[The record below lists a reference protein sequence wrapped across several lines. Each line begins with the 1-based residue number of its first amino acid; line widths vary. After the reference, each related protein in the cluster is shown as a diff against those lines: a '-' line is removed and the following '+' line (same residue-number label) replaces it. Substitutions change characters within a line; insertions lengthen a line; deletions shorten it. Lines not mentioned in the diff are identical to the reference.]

1 MASTGRGS
9 MTVGGLLAMALA
21 LGASALAA
29 PGVSSRAEERDG
41 KCYVTLTSPFM
52 ELTFEPARGGR
63 CTRLVLKDT
72 GEQIIGDVD
81 VCGMFMDHW
90 AKYPWPSGLMWLP
103 YEYELVGD
111 GKEEVGVRLWVR
123 VPEVGGG
130 KGSAGREHSLKMPTS
145 PDLVGLTVRKTI
157 WLRADSDLI
166 RVEQEVEN
174 TTTESRA
181 AALYV
186 QHNLH
191 LGGSRY
197 GNNWYLPSTR
207 GVECR
212 LQPDEPGGKS
222 IGPDWVLDPTGGW
235 MAVRNR
241 RSNRGLLFAFDYNY
255 LRKIYTCGTTAEW
268 FFEPTPIGPRQSFR
282 TEYVIKPVS
291 GFEDFVHGSRRL
303 VTDIRPDEVEG
314 KVRMHHDLAAVSKPL
329 AGVETELTV
338 VGWKS
343 KQKLTTDRV
352 RIGEVGFDKVRSSFE
367 FVAKDLED
375 GVVIGVVVSGK
386 GLEERYEYYYAGD
399 KDEHERRH
407 NPFAT
412 KGQALAGATG
422 GAYSR
427 KPPRRRKTFDK
438 PDFTTVARPDSARFR
453 VLVAFGLYTHIL
465 NLDDAL
471 ADRRHRGTIAPE
483 LDWANC
489 PPNAVETFP
498 GTYDELF
505 RYNAIVLSDV
515 NYNGLGDIGFEMVCD
530 YVHEGGGLLVTGGPY
545 AFGNGEFE
553 ETRFLDV
560 LPVKLQGPFDLKW
573 AGEGKSWAL
582 RPVAPSH
589 AVLNGISFAADPRV
603 FWHHF
608 VTPKASAE
616 VVLNAGDQ
624 PTLILGRYG
633 KGKVAVLTFSPTGI
647 AAKGETQWWAWDGWF
662 SLVRNTMTWLGHT
675 KEGSR

>member
-1 MASTGRGS
+1 MKAR
-9 MTVGGLLAMALA
+9 GLLMAILA
-21 LGASALAA
+21 LGASAPAA
-29 PGVSSRAEERDG
+29 PGVSSRAEDRDG
-41 KCYVTLTSPFM
+41 KRYVILANSFM

-63 CTRLVLKDT
+63 CTRFVLKDT
-72 GEQIIGDVD
+72 GEQIIGDAD
-81 VCGMFMDHW
+81 VCGMFIDHW

-111 GKEEVGVRLWVR
+111 GKEEVGIRLWVK
-123 VPEVGGG
+123 VPEMGGG
-130 KGSAGREHSLKMPTS
+130 KGAAGRQHSLKMSTS
-145 PDLVGLTVRKTI
+145 PDLIGLTVRKTI

-166 RVEQEVEN
+166 RVAQEIEN

-181 AALYV
+181 AAIYV

-191 LGGSRY
+191 LGGTRY

-212 LQPDEPGGKS
+212 LQPDEPGGRP

-241 RSNRGLLFAFDYNY
+241 RSSRGMLFAFDYNY
-255 LRKIYTCGTTAEW
+255 VQRIYTCGTTAEW
-268 FFEPTPIGPRQSFR
+268 FFEPTPIGPGNSFR
-282 TEYVIKPVS
+282 TEHVIKPMS

-303 VTDIRPDEVEG
+303 VADIRPDEVGG
-314 KVRMHHDLAAVSKPL
+314 KVRVHHDLAAVSKPL
-329 AGVETELTV
+329 TGVEAELTV

-343 KQKLTTDRV
+343 KETLSTKRV
-352 RIGEVGFDKVRSSFE
+352 RIGEVGFDKVRSR
-367 FVAKDLED
+367 LELTPKNLKD
-375 GVVIGVVVSGK
+375 GVVIRAVVRGR

-412 KGQALAGATG
+412 KGQALAGAKG
-422 GAYSR
+422 DAYFR
-427 KPPRRRKTFDK
+427 KPPRKRKTFDK
-438 PDFTTVARPDSARFR
+438 PNFATVAKPDPARFR
-453 VLVAFGLYTHIL
+453 VLVVFGLFTHIL
-465 NLDDAL
+465 NFDDAL
-471 ADRRHRGTIAPE
+471 VDWRHRGTIAPE

-505 RYNAIVLSDV
+505 RYNAVVLSDV
-515 NYNGLGDIGFEMVCD
+515 NYKALGDIAFEMVCD
-530 YVHEGGGLLVTGGPY
+530 YVEQGGSLMVIGGPY
-545 AFGNGEFE
+545 AFGNAEFE

-560 LPVKLQGPFDLKW
+560 LPVRLRGPFDLKW
-573 AGEGKSWAL
+573 AGKGKSWPL
-582 RPVAPSH
+582 RPPEPSH
-589 AVLNGISFAADPRV
+589 AVLKGISFARDPRV

-608 VTPKASAE
+608 VTPKAGAE

-633 KGKVAVLTFSPTGI
+633 KGKVAVLTLSPTGI
-647 AAKGETQWWAWDGWF
+647 GAEGETQWWDWDGWF
-662 SLVRNTMTWLGHT
+662 PLVRNVMTWLNRA
-675 KEGSR
+675 KEAQR